1 MGIYYWVKNHYYC
14 FLTLKKS
21 KMKKIAVLCMLV
33 LGMGSFYSCSSD
45 KKDDANSSSEKL
57 VGTWKWTGDWID
69 GVYEEDVVA
78 DCDREILAINASGA
92 FVTSDYTCGGSTSI
106 IEGTWSKIADNQYQL
121 VGELGSGTIYT
132 VFTENNTK
140 VTMYQTLSSM
150 AIQDMGS
157 VYVRQ

>member
-1 MGIYYWVKNHYYC
+1 
-14 FLTLKKS
+14 
-21 KMKKIAVLCMLV
+21 MKKITMLFV
-33 LGMGSFYSCSSD
+33 MLLGLGSLNSCSSD
-45 KKDDANSSSEKL
+45 KKDDSNSSTEKL
-57 VGTWKWTGDWID
+57 VGTWKWVGDWTD
-69 GVYEEDVVA
+69 GVYEEDAVA

-92 FVTSDYTCGGSTSI
+92 FVTSDYTCGGSTNV
-106 IEGTWSKIADNQYQL
+106 IEGTWSKIADNQYQV

-150 AIQDMGS
+150 AIQDMGA